1 MVGRRGLAVLGLGVV
16 AALTAACGGGGGG
29 AAGTAP
35 ASGGT
40 GGAAGGG
47 TLVVDTSFQLKTAD
61 PARQFEPT
69 AQTVLYPVYETLV
82 TYKGADVKTAV
93 PGVAELPEIDESF
106 KKFTFTLRD
115 GVKFSDG
122 TPMTAKDVVYTFER
136 IAGLKGNPSFLLD
149 GVKTEAPDDK
159 TVVLTTEKPDS
170 ALMAKLSNPA
180 LGIENSAAV
189 EKMGG
194 TKDAESDK
202 AEPEFAKASYGS
214 GPYKITK
221 FDAASEVVLE
231 RNDGY
236 WGTKPVYSKI
246 VVRNVQANV
255 QQLNLT
261 QGGSQLALDLRPD
274 QATSL
279 GENVTV
285 NKTAAADIAF
295 LLVNDDPAVS
305 STTSNKDFQE
315 AVRYGVDYAGLLNL
329 VGEGAVQPGG
339 VVPSMFSGA
348 LAPADAVKRD
358 VARAKAA
365 LARSGISS
373 PSVKLNYASDL
384 TYKGVGM
391 ADIAARLQ
399 QNLKEVGIDVQ
410 LDGKPVTT
418 ALDSYRAGKD
428 ELSLQWWGPDYN
440 HPNDYLLFT
449 PGQMVGLR
457 AGWKED
463 AAPEITKLAEKA
475 ETADDATRDADFQAL
490 QKAMNAEGPF
500 IPLFQPSA
508 VVAGAKQLGPLDYNP
523 LWTVDLTTLR

>member
-1 MVGRRGLAVLGLGVV
+1 MVGRRGLAVFGLGAV
-16 AALTAACGGGGGG
+16 AVLTAACGGTG
-29 AAGTAP
+29 
-35 ASGGT
+35 SGGT
-40 GGAAGGG
+40 AAPR
-47 TLVVDTSFQLKTAD
+47 TLVVDASFQLKTAD

-82 TYKGADVKTAV
+82 TYKGSDVRTAV
-93 PGVAELPEIDESF
+93 AGVAELPKVEDGYR
-106 KKFTFTLRD
+106 KFTFTLRD

-149 GVKTEAPDDK
+149 GVSAKAADDR
-159 TVVLTTEKPDS
+159 TVVLTTKAADS
-170 ALMAKLSNPA
+170 GLMAKLSNPA

-189 EKMGG
+189 EKAGG
-194 TKDAESDK
+194 TKDAETDK
-202 AEPEFAKASYGS
+202 AEAEFAKASYGS

-231 RNDGY
+231 RNGAY
-236 WGTKPVYSKI
+236 WGPKSAYDKI

-255 QQLNLT
+255 QQLNVT
-261 QGGSQLALDLRPD
+261 QGSSQLVLDLRPD
-274 QATSL
+274 QTGSL
-279 GENVTV
+279 GGNVTV
-285 NKTAAADIAF
+285 TKTAAADVAF

-305 STTSNKDFQE
+305 ATTSNKDFQE
-315 AVRYGVDYAGLLNL
+315 AVRYGVDYTALLDL

-348 LAPADAVKRD
+348 LPAADGAKRD
-358 VARAKAA
+358 LARAKAA
-365 LARSGISS
+365 LARSGVAN
-373 PSVKLNYASDL
+373 PSVRLNYASDL
-384 TYKGVGM
+384 TYKGVQMG
-391 ADIAARLQ
+391 DVAARIQ
-399 QNLKEVGIDVQ
+399 QNLKEVGIDVR

-418 ALDSYRAGKD
+418 SLDSYRAGKD

-449 PGQMVGLR
+449 PGQLVGLR
-457 AGWKED
+457 AGWKD
-463 AAPEITKLAEKA
+463 KAAPEVTALARKA
-475 ETADDATRDADFQAL
+475 ETADDASRDAAFQAL

-508 VVAGAKQLGPLDYNP
+508 VLAGAKELGTLDYNT
-523 LWTVDLTTLR
+523 LWTVDLTALD